1 MSDSPVWI
9 PDPMRAER
17 SHMRRFMRGAERL
30 AGHTIPDYETLHRW
44 SVAEPGAFWAEVAR
58 YTGMRFSRAPDAV
71 LENADAMPGAK
82 WFPGA
87 ELNFAANL
95 LAGPDEEIALICR
108 NEAGARQAVSRGE
121 LRDRVARLATGLR
134 AAGIRPGDRVAAV
147 LPNRAETVEIMLAA
161 ASIGAIFSACAP
173 EFGPPALLDRLTQ
186 IRPSVL
192 FICDHYSYAGKEFR
206 CLDKLR
212 EVAAGLKPR
221 PLVVR
226 VPGATTD
233 AGASAVAGES
243 VYADWL
249 ASDSAG
255 TCEPLS
261 FDHPL
266 YILYSSGTT
275 GKPKCIVHSSGGTL
289 LQHLKEL
296 VLHTDLSPGDTIF
309 FYTTCGW
316 MMWNWLVSA
325 LAAGAR
331 VVLYDGSP
339 LYPDPGA
346 LWRLAAEEQV
356 NVFGIS
362 PRFLAASEKAGIV
375 PKTLLAPGAL
385 RTVLS
390 TGAPLPVS
398 AFDYVADSLGTAVQL
413 ASISGG
419 TDIVSC
425 FALGNPLLP
434 VWRGELQSAGL
445 GMAVDVYSDA
455 GEPVR
460 GAAGELVCTRP
471 FPSMPLGFWNDPD
484 GSAFRAAYFER
495 FPGVWAHG
503 DIAEWSRHGGLIIHG
518 RADAVLN
525 PGGVRMG
532 SAEVCGPA
540 MALAAVVDCLAVGY
554 RPAGDSDES
563 IVLFVVLR
571 DGESLDAGLEERIRD
586 AIRASAS
593 PRHVPRHILQVP
605 DLPRTLSG
613 KPVELAVR
621 AVLHGR
627 PVANRDALVN
637 PEALDYFAG
646 RL

>member
-1 MSDSPVWI
+1 MP
-9 PDPMRAER
+9 RQAAEC
-17 SHMRRFMRGAERL
+17 RRR
-30 AGHTIPDYETLHRW
+30 T
-44 SVAEPGAFWAEVAR
+44 S
-58 YTGMRFSRAPDAV
+58 APAT
-71 LENADAMPGAK
+71 
-82 WFPGA
+82 
-87 ELNFAANL
+87 
-95 LAGPDEEIALICR
+95 R
-108 NEAGARQAVSRGE
+108 RAGAG
-121 LRDRVARLATGLR
+121 RDDGCS
-134 AAGIRPGDRVAAV
+134 G
-147 LPNRAETVEIMLAA
+147 AA
-161 ASIGAIFSACAP
+161 A
-173 EFGPPALLDRLTQ
+173 T
-186 IRPSVL
+186 
-192 FICDHYSYAGKEFR
+192 
-206 CLDKLR
+206 
-212 EVAAGLKPR
+212 
-221 PLVVR
+221 
-226 VPGATTD
+226 
-233 AGASAVAGES
+233 AGES

-255 TCEPLS
+255 ACEPLS

-275 GKPKCIVHSSGGTL
+275 GKPKCIVHSAGGTL

-296 VLHTDLSPGDTIF
+296 VLHTDLSRGDTIF

-325 LAAGAR
+325 LATGAA

-346 LWRLAAEEQV
+346 LWRLAAEERV

-375 PKTLLAPGAL
+375 PKTVLDRGAL

-390 TGAPLPVS
+390 TGAPLPAA
-398 AFDYVADSLGTAVQL
+398 AFDYVADSVGTRVQL

-503 DIAEWSRHGGLIIHG
+503 DIAEWSPHGGLIIHG

-532 SAEVCGPA
+532 SAEVCGPV
-540 MALAAVVDCLAVGY
+540 MALAARC
-554 RPAGDSDES
+554 R
-563 IVLFVVLR
+563 LFGSRL
-571 DGESLDAGLEERIRD
+571 
-586 AIRASAS
+586 S
-593 PRHVPRHILQVP
+593 PR
-605 DLPRTLSG
+605 G
-613 KPVELAVR
+613 
-621 AVLHGR
+621 
-627 PVANRDALVN
+627 
-637 PEALDYFAG
+637 
-646 RL
+646 